1 MQIRTHLTML
11 VRINS
16 LIFWFGLSII
26 CEAQYKRLELV
37 LATPNKAIF
46 GPDISQFY
54 MYTNRSFEGQPSK
67 PWQGGKY
74 GYVRNPK
81 RTTSGIIY
89 SKFHEGVDIRP
100 IERNSRGVPLDKV
113 CSIASG
119 KVMHTS
125 RSAGAS
131 NYGRY
136 VVIEHDWGYG
146 KFYSLYAHLADISC
160 TVGQSVRPGTS
171 IATLG
176 YTGDGIDRTRAHLHL
191 ELNLMISRNFERWY
205 RRHYVAPNKHGL
217 YNGIN
222 LAGIDISGLYKEHQK
237 NPSITLP
244 QFIKKT
250 KPYWKL
256 LVPNKGMP
264 LIMKS
269 YPWLAKNMADATN
282 NPSWEITMSRSGIP
296 LSISPHNKKVSSP
309 TINWVD
315 YSATPHSWNTRSRL
329 TGNKDKA
336 KLTAIGLRF
345 VQLLMEK

>member
-1 MQIRTHLTML
+1 ML
-11 VRINS
+11 VRISS
-16 LIFWFGLSII
+16 LIFWLGLSII

-81 RTTSGIIY
+81 RTASGIIY

-119 KVMHTS
+119 KVIHAS

-146 KFYSLYAHLADISC
+146 KFYSLYAHLAD
-160 TVGQSVRPGTS
+160 
-171 IATLG
+171 
-176 YTGDGIDRTRAHLHL
+176 
-191 ELNLMISRNFERWY
+191 
-205 RRHYVAPNKHGL
+205 
-217 YNGIN
+217 
-222 LAGIDISGLYKEHQK
+222 
-237 NPSITLP
+237 
-244 QFIKKT
+244 
-250 KPYWKL
+250 
-256 LVPNKGMP
+256 
-264 LIMKS
+264 
-269 YPWLAKNMADATN
+269 
-282 NPSWEITMSRSGIP
+282 
-296 LSISPHNKKVSSP
+296 
-309 TINWVD
+309 
-315 YSATPHSWNTRSRL
+315 
-329 TGNKDKA
+329 
-336 KLTAIGLRF
+336 
-345 VQLLMEK
+345 